1 MKSLTLLALLILAT
15 LAFVHG
21 RFEGQKV
28 LTWILTV
35 LSFFYLGGKVTI
47 NGKCVNC
54 SHDQTTTT
62 THKPT
67 SGKGSGGRTTAR
79 PSSRSSPSRGRPSW
93 DDDDDDDDLTG
104 GWSLHQSAGGTQYIG
119 RRSKRQSRGGQYIDL
134 GGRGG
139 GGGWAGSGI
148 TTIDSSGYPGGT
160 LVRNSDCVGCN
171 IRG

>member
-15 LAFVHG
+15 LAFVH
-21 RFEGQKV
+21 
-28 LTWILTV
+28 
-35 LSFFYLGGKVTI
+35 GGKVTI

-104 GWSLHQSAGGTQYIG
+104 DWALHQSAGGTQYIG

-134 GGRGG
+134 GGSGGRGG
-139 GGGWAGSGI
+139 GGEWAGSGI

>member
-1 MKSLTLLALLILAT
+1 MKSLTLLALLFLAT
-15 LAFVHG
+15 LAFVHA
-21 RFEGQKV
+21 
-28 LTWILTV
+28 
-35 LSFFYLGGKVTI
+35 GKVSI

-62 THKPT
+62 TTRKPST
-67 SGKGSGGRTTAR
+67 GKGGRGRTTAK
-79 PSSRSSPSRGRPSW
+79 PSSRSPPARGRSSW
-93 DDDDDDDDLTG
+93 EEDDDDDLAG

-119 RRSKRQSRGGQYIDL
+119 RRSKRQLRGGQYIDL
-134 GGRGG
+134 GGSGGRGGGG